1 MMAAGLIFTGVV
13 LAIWGAIIV
22 FQAINK
28 SP

>member
-13 LAIWGAIIV
+13 LAIWGSIIV

-28 SP
+28 TP